1 MDAVERVL
9 ALDFVTLFVGI
20 LAVILA
26 LKVIVTA
33 FEWVVSKFGIEL
45 KYQRKKRED
54 HNLLIETSKELVEL
68 RKKHENDDKALRDDI
83 NSFARE
89 IRDSV
94 IETQRQMSQ
103 FADNRIHDREQSF
116 SIQKQLLNSIDSIN
130 QCGVDR
136 DSQINSLTEALRE
149 LLAEKINEKYKY
161 YISINGI
168 PEDEVDEFVNL
179 HKAYNGCGGNH
190 NGDAKYAYVMEH
202 LQVIP
207 VEVRLV
213 ADSKKSE

>member
-9 ALDFVTLFVGI
+9 EVDFVTLFLGI

-26 LKVIVTA
+26 LKVVVTA
-33 FEWVVSKFGIEL
+33 FEWVVNKFGIEL
-45 KYQRKKRED
+45 KYQRKKKED
-54 HNLLIETSKELVEL
+54 HNLLIETSNGLVEL
-68 RKKHENDDKALRDDI
+68 KKKHDEDSKALRDDI
-83 NSFARE
+83 NAFAKE
-89 IRDSV
+89 IRDS
-94 IETQRQMSQ
+94 ILETQKQMGQ
-103 FADNRIHDREQSF
+103 FTDNRVHDREQSID
-116 SIQKQLLNSIDSIN
+116 IQKKLVTSIDVISKDG
-130 QCGVDR
+130 QDR
-136 DSQINSLTEALRE
+136 DSQINSLTDALRE

-190 NGDAKYAYVMEH
+190 NGDAKYNYVMEH

-213 ADSKKSE
+213 EDSNKS